1 MDVFAFLDGASPWWW
16 VAFAIAIGAVE
27 MLTFTYFM
35 IWPALAAFGTAIV
48 MWIFPG
54 MSGTAQIATFAA
66 LSVIITLVGRYW
78 IKSRRATPSDAPGL
92 NRRSE
97 QVIGRVGKALSD
109 FENSEGVVV
118 IDGVRW
124 RARLAGEAAAKDQ
137 TLSIIDAD
145 GMTLICE
152 PISGSAPGR

>member
-1 MDVFAFLDGASPWWW
+1 MDAFAFLDGASPWWW
-16 VAFAIAIGAVE
+16 VALAIAIGAVE

-35 IWPALAAFGTAIV
+35 IWPALAAFGTAVV
-48 MWIFPG
+48 MWMVPG
-54 MSGTAQIATFAA
+54 MSGTAQIATFAG
-66 LSVIITLVGRYW
+66 LSVLITVAGRFW
-78 IKSRRATPSDAPGL
+78 LKSRSATPSDAPGL

-97 QVIGRVGKALSD
+97 QVIGRTGKALDD

-124 RARLAGEAAAKDQ
+124 RARLAGETAAKDQ
-137 TLSIIDAD
+137 ALSVIDAD

-152 PISGSAPGR
+152 AI